1 MSASAKWLAAALLS
15 ASAVVHAQVPMAGEG
30 VSSLGL
36 AYRGDALEGDR
47 VDWNSQRLDYAWRD
61 GNRRHVG
68 ATLVR
73 ESRFG
78 LVDGGVELRGG
89 TRLAGNWSI
98 SGEVGIHP
106 DAEVL
111 PEWFAD
117 VQLQAPPV
125 QHGDSALVGIA
136 GLRRTRYRD
145 TTVDRLALGGEVYR
159 GAWRLGYTFNL
170 TRVDGSSLAGHDLAL
185 DRYYGDAS
193 FVGVRFGT
201 GREDVRLATGVV
213 ASEVDSAGLLGR
225 HWWTPRWALEWGFG
239 HVAQSGLYDRGWG
252 SLGVRH
258 AF

>member
-1 MSASAKWLAAALLS
+1 MTLRTRWLVLVLLS
-15 ASAVVHAQVPMAGEG
+15 ASAMVHAQEPAAGEG

-36 AYRGDALEGDR
+36 AYRGEALDGGR
-47 VDWNSQRLDYAWRD
+47 ADWEAQRLDYAWRD

-78 LVDGGVELRGG
+78 LVDSGLELRGG

-117 VQLQAPPV
+117 VRLQAPPV
-125 QHGDSALVGIA
+125 HHGDNALVGIA
-136 GLRRTRYRD
+136 GLRRTRYSD
-145 TTVDRLALGGEVYR
+145 TTVDRLALGGELYR
-159 GAWRLGYTFNL
+159 GAWRVGYTFNL
-170 TRVDGSSLAGHDLAL
+170 SRVDGKSLAGHDLAV

-193 FVGVRFGT
+193 FVGARIGT
-201 GREDVRLATGVV
+201 GREDVRLPTGVV
-213 ASEVDSAGLLGR
+213 ASDVDAAGLVGR
-225 HWWTPRWALEWGFG
+225 HWWTSGWALEWGFG
-239 HVAQSGLYDRGWG
+239 RVAQSDLYDREWW